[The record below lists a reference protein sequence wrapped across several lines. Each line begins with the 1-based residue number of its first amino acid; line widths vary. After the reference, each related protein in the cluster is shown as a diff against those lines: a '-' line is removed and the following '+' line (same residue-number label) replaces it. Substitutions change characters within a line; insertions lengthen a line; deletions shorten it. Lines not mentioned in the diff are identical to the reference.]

1 MCKEVLKQY
10 NAVQKL
16 RTENAEL
23 LKDLLTLSPTDVVP
37 QNVNHRS
44 FAISQDSTEITHEK
58 TLTGGLT
65 LLSPHS
71 VPDRPNRIRNSLNNG
86 DPEDNKHS
94 ICEEGNDGIADEG
107 VQQKRSNSV
116 HSKEQSQ
123 VDSVTNQA
131 TNADAI
137 DTDYVHPVPTNP
149 DPYHSVE
156 NDYPPDT
163 ITHLH
168 RSATNSTTVST
179 CHNTV
184 DDTIPAIAHSL
195 LSHFPAS
202 VPNSTQS
209 SFAMSSTKTSVSD
222 KSMIH
227 YISGSYQHDSAFNT
241 KHSSIDM
248 TNFGNDQDVP
258 EERTPEQENS
268 SNKDSVMSYGSMR
281 SADSNKSDHFI
292 LSVTPNAHMDAN
304 NKHNLNAGGNANT
317 ALTHN
322 NLHGAHAQG
331 HHNSHTHHH
340 NTHHKGAVVKKP
352 VLESIISESNFSVM
366 SSELDDQDGSNK
378 FSLKV
383 KPTPQV

>member
-1 MCKEVLKQY
+1 MCKEVVKQY

-23 LKDLLTLSPTDVVP
+23 LKDLLTITPTESVP
-37 QNVNHRS
+37 QDAASRHSYAVD
-44 FAISQDSTEITHEK
+44 QDP
-58 TLTGGLT
+58 TLTQDKKLMGGLT

-71 VPDRPNRIRNSLNNG
+71 APDRPNRIRNNVNNG
-86 DPEDNKHS
+86 DNGDSKHNCIS
-94 ICEEGNDGIADEG
+94 ENVNDGIADEG
-107 VQQKRSNSV
+107 MEQNRRNSA
-116 HSKEQSQ
+116 E
-123 VDSVTNQA
+123 QA
-131 TNADAI
+131 TDNN
-137 DTDYVHPVPTNP
+137 HPVPADT
-149 DPYHSVE
+149 DPCHSEDNLYH
-156 NDYPPDT
+156 NNAMGM
-163 ITHLH
+163 HLH

-179 CHNTV
+179 SHHTV
-184 DDTIPAIAHSL
+184 DDTVPAIAHSL
-195 LSHFPAS
+195 LSHLPAS

-227 YISGSYQHDSAFNT
+227 YMTGGYQYDSAFNT

-248 TNFGNDQDVP
+248 TNFGNEQDVP

-292 LSVTPNAHMDAN
+292 LSVTPNAHLDAN
-304 NKHNLNAGGNANT
+304 NKHSLNSSGGANS

-322 NLHGAHAQG
+322 NLHGVASQN
-331 HHNSHTHHH
+331 HHNNHTHHH
-340 NTHHKGAVVKKP
+340 NTHHKGVVVKRP

-366 SSELDDQDGSNK
+366 SSEPDEDGSTK

-383 KPTPQV
+383 KPTPQVLMHIMCTCS